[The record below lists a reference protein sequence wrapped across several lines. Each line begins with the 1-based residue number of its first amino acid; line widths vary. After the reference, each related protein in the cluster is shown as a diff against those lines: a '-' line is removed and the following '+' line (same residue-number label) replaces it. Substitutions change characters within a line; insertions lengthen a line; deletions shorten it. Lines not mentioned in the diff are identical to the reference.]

1 MPVTKE
7 TKVIISADASKYER
21 AMRSMKLTTKKVGSS
36 VSSAFKRMGSIMT
49 GMVGKIAAVAG
60 IGGMGLLAKSALETG
75 DIIHKMSIRLG
86 ISTEAL
92 SELELVAKLSGV
104 SFQTTAKAYQKMS
117 ENISDAN
124 TGLGTAK
131 DSIADLG
138 LDVAKLH
145 ALSPEKQFEA
155 IADALQGI
163 TNQSDKIRIAADIF
177 GGRGV
182 EVLQIMDRG
191 AAGIREMRE
200 QAEQLG
206 ITLGQDAA
214 NNIAAVNDAMAR
226 FTGAI
231 GAAARTIVADLGPSL
246 TKLIDDLAFKVPA
259 AVNKT
264 FGVVK
269 ELFDFISQSIKGWS
283 ILLGSFGRI
292 GTTAGQD
299 LAADLGLGGPLG
311 RTGLMPPGGPLPG
324 EGGAAAGAGGEA
336 IDAQAQRDQ
345 TELDRLVAKE
355 ELKFNIA
362 QASTSRMEQLMA
374 ESGGRLSQMEFN
386 RGKLEA
392 DNARKVAKMKEGAT
406 KMTLDNIIKTG
417 KLMLQESST
426 RNKAIFR
433 VVQAASIGKAIMG
446 TYTGAAQ
453 ALAEVPYPFNFAA
466 AASVVAFGL
475 AQVAQIASQS
485 FDSGSTTGVS
495 GGAAGVPAVSPTTAP
510 VVAPVVPGALLGEPL
525 AEQRGTLNIF
535 FEGDIIGDDQFI
547 DDLVE
552 KINAAE
558 DRDVFINLS
567 QFATEL
573 A

>member
-1 MPVTKE
+1 MAVTKE
-7 TKVIISADASKYER
+7 TKVVISADASKYTR
-21 AMRSMKLTTKKVGSS
+21 AMRSMKLTAKKTGSAVGA
-36 VSSAFKRMGSIMT
+36 VFKKLGSIMT
-49 GMVGKIAAVAG
+49 GMVGKVAALAG
-60 IGGMGLLAKSALETG
+60 IGGLGLLAKRALETG

-163 TNQSDKIRIAADIF
+163 TNQSDKIRVAADIF

-182 EVLQIMDRG
+182 EVLQIMDKG

-200 QAEQLG
+200 QAELLG
-206 ITLGQDAA
+206 ITLSQDAA
-214 NNIAAVNDAMAR
+214 NRIAAVNDAIAR

-231 GAAARTIVADLGPSL
+231 GAASKAIVADLGPSL
-246 TKLIDDLAFKVPA
+246 TKLINTFAFKVPA
-259 AVNKT
+259 AMKT
-264 FGVVK
+264 TVDWLDRIINRIIEIKG
-269 ELFDFISQSIKGWS
+269 FDFEALQRAQGAVPDVQ
-283 ILLGSFGRI
+283 LGRAGLIPAGTLGAGTPI
-292 GTTAGQD
+292 GGDETAADAERKAAELERLQLHHETIEQLRMNHGINMAEAARSEAEFRARSAED
-299 LAADLGLGGPLG
+299 LAKMEIHWAK
-311 RTGLMPPGGPLPG
+311 TS
-324 EGGAAAGAGGEA
+324 AAAAEKA
-336 IDAQAQRDQ
+336 
-345 TELDRLVAKE
+345 AK
-355 ELKFNIA
+355 LKIS
-362 QASTSRMEQLMA
+362 AS
-374 ESGGRLSQMEFN
+374 
-386 RGKLEA
+386 
-392 DNARKVAKMKEGAT
+392 

-426 RNKAIFR
+426 RNKEIFR
-433 VVQAASIGKAIMG
+433 IVQAASIGKAIMG

-453 ALAEVPYPFNFAA
+453 ALAEVPYPYNFAA
-466 AASVVAFGL
+466 AASVIAFGL
-475 AQVAQIASQS
+475 AQVSQIASQS

-495 GGAAGVPAVSPTTAP
+495 GGGAAGVPAVSPTTAP
-510 VVAPVVPGALLGEPL
+510 VVSTVGTSALL
-525 AEQRGTLNIF
+525 AETAEKRGTLNFF

-547 DDLVE
+547 DDMVE
-552 KINAAE
+552 RINAAE
-558 DRDVFINLS
+558 DRDVFINKTV
-567 QFATEL
+567 FATEL
-573 A
+573 E

>member
-1 MPVTKE
+1 MAVTKE
-7 TKVIISADASKYER
+7 TKVVISADASKYER
-21 AMRSMKLTTKKVGSS
+21 AMRSMKLTTKKAGSAITS
-36 VSSAFKRMGSIMT
+36 VFKRMGSIMT

-60 IGGMGLLAKSALETG
+60 IGGLGLLAKRALETG

-163 TNQSDKIRIAADIF
+163 TNQSDKIRVAADIF

-182 EVLQIMDRG
+182 EVLQIMDKG
-191 AAGIREMRE
+191 AAGIREMRD
-200 QAEQLG
+200 QAERLG

-214 NNIAAVNDAMAR
+214 NRIAAVNDAIAR

-231 GAAARTIVADLGPSL
+231 GAAAKAIVSDLSPSL
-246 TKLIDDLAFKVPA
+246 TKLIDTLAFKVPVALKSTVDFLDRIINRIIQIKGFDFEELQRVQA
-259 AVNKT
+259 AVPD
-264 FGVVK
+264 V
-269 ELFDFISQSIKGWS
+269 Q
-283 ILLGSFGRI
+283 
-292 GTTAGQD
+292 
-299 LAADLGLGGPLG
+299 LG
-311 RTGLMPPGGPLPG
+311 RTGLTPPGTLGPGGPLPG
-324 EGGAAAGAGGEA
+324 EVTGTETEAA
-336 IDAQAQRDQ
+336 DAQAQRDQ
-345 TELDRLVAKE
+345 ATLDRLIAKE
-355 ELKFNIA
+355 EAKFNIA
-362 QASTSRMEQLMA
+362 LNSTSRMEQLMM
-374 ESGGRLSQMEFN
+374 ESGGRISQMEFD
-386 RGKLEA
+386 RGQLEIE
-392 DNARKVAKMKEGAT
+392 NAKKVAKMKAGAA
-406 KMTLDNIIKTG
+406 KFTLDNIIKTG
-417 KLMLQESST
+417 KLMLQESSI
-426 RNKAIFR
+426 RNKEIFR

-453 ALAEVPYPFNFAA
+453 ALAEVPFPFNFAA
-466 AASVVAFGL
+466 AASVIAFGL
-475 AQVAQIASQS
+475 AQVSQIASQS

-495 GGAAGVPAVSPTTAP
+495 GGAAGVPAVSSTTAP
-510 VVAPVVPGALLGEPL
+510 VVAPVGTSALLAETS

-547 DDLVE
+547 DNLVE